1 MTATFQKD
9 VLTFVTLKYS
19 GGFAPL
25 LEIKPRF
32 FTCYATAL
40 PLGYPS
46 LCFVETGSYYA
57 AETALNLL

>member
-19 GGFAPL
+19 GFAPL
-25 LEIKPRF
+25 LEIKPGF

-40 PLGYPS
+40 PLSYPS
-46 LCFVETGSYYA
+46 LWFVETGSYYVA
-57 AETALNLL
+57 